1 MSNAADEV
9 RVMVVDDVADSAEV
23 LALVLQMD
31 GYTVRAAN
39 SAEAALEIVNEFE
52 PLCVLLDIN
61 MPGMGGHGLARQ
73 LRSLYGGGIVLI
85 AVTGEGRLDD
95 RISDSFAQFDHYLRK
110 PVDLALLKKVLPPV
124 GPST

>member
-1 MSNAADEV
+1 
-9 RVMVVDDVADSAEV
+9 MVVDDVADSADV
-23 LALVLQMD
+23 LALVLEMD
-31 GYTVRAAN
+31 GYTVKAVN
-39 SAEAALEIVNEFE
+39 SAESALESVEEFE

-61 MPGMGGHGLARQ
+61 MPGIGGHGLAQQ

-95 RISDSFAQFDHYLRK
+95 RISESFARFDHYLRK

-124 GPST
+124 GSAS